1 MKAVFWMGSSRD
13 DLRDFP
19 AEVRRE
25 AGYQL
30 EKVQRGE
37 EPTDWKPMGSV
48 GVGVREIRVHES
60 EGAFRVFYLAMR
72 PEGVYVLHCFQKK
85 TEKTSHRD
93 IELGRARYRAVPI
106 ASKEVQR

>member
-1 MKAVFWMGSSRD
+1 MGSSRD

-19 AEVRRE
+19 AEARRE
-25 AGYQL
+25 VGYQL

-37 EPTDWKPMGSV
+37 DPTDWKPMRSV
-48 GVGVREIRVHES
+48 GAGVREIRVRES

-72 PEGVYVLHCFQKK
+72 PEDVYVLHCFQKK